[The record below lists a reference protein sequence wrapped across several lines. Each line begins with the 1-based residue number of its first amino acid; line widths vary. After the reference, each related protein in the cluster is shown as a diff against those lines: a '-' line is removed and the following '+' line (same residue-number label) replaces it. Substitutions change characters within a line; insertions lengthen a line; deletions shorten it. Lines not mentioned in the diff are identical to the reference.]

1 MLSMEANI
9 RPPFS
14 IDEARAILQKHYDI
28 QSTTIKPL
36 PSELDRNYHFH
47 TKANEQ
53 YVLKIAHSSVSDAV
67 LDLQNRTLKHLRAT
81 LNIVPESLPAKNGA
95 DIISLTAADGKNY
108 RARLLRYIEGDTAQR
123 LPPALRRPA
132 R

>member
-28 QSTTIKPL
+28 QPTTIKPL

-81 LNIVPESLPAKNGA
+81 LNIVPELLPGQTWRRYHQPHRRRWQKLPCPAVA
-95 DIISLTAADGKNY
+95 LY
-108 RARLLRYIEGDTAQR
+108 RGCPAQR
-123 LPPALRRPA
+123 LPPAL
-132 R
+132 